1 MSSEN
6 PTTLLELHK
15 ALCLIPSVYPHELP
29 VSTYLAEWLRSRGWT
44 VEQQVVS
51 TTPLRHNMYA
61 YLGRRRETR
70 AVLNSHL
77 DVVPPYVEIR
87 EDEENVY
94 GRGTCD
100 AKGSVA
106 SQIWAAEE
114 LRAEGRARID
124 RLRTQFLLLDP
135 LFGHIIHLCFNRLL
149 YVVGEEFD
157 HIGMIQ
163 ANKLEISPE
172 FVIVGEPTE
181 NILAKGHK
189 GVMVFTLE
197 ATGKAA
203 HSGYPELG
211 KSAVEILV
219 DVLHEL
225 KNLVLPVDPYLGA
238 NTLNLGLISGGVAV
252 NIIPERATAKCSVR
266 VTTDISALWELFRS
280 VVHRYAPH
288 VRMVEGMTFD
298 PVRCEVVDG
307 YEIKAMGFFTGEWG
321 FCLDIPFFHGEHKN
335 FLLGPGTIHVAH
347 GENEFVRKQD
357 LVDAV
362 GLYKKLLGKL
372 LDV

>member
-114 LRAEGRARID
+114 LRAEGRVKEGD
-124 RLRTQFLLLDP
+124 V
-135 LFGHIIHLCFNRLL
+135 GLL

-321 FCLDIPFFHGEHKN
+321 FCLGMQRWFS
-335 FLLGPGTIHVAH
+335 
-347 GENEFVRKQD
+347 
-357 LVDAV
+357 V
-362 GLYKKLLGKL
+362 GFS
-372 LDV
+372 V